1 MSVLL
6 PSLPGMRSA
15 EPQLMDFGAVQ
26 QGAQGGAAQR
36 LNRLGNRFAI
46 AVELPPALSA
56 TAGRVYVAR
65 LLKAISA
72 GAIYPFPQPD
82 LVIGDV
88 GAPLVSGAGQSGSV
102 INLKGFTA
110 GYLIREGQF
119 FSIIHNGRRFLHQAS
134 SEIAAD
140 GSGNVALP
148 ITPMLRI
155 SPANNAVCEF
165 AVPFI
170 EGFVSGD
177 SAKWKL
183 MLEPYHAISFSIS
196 EAQ

>member
-6 PSLPGMRSA
+6 PNLPGMRSA
-15 EPQLMDFGAVQ
+15 EPQLLDFGGVQ
-26 QGAQGGAAQR
+26 QGALGGAAQR

-46 AVELPPALSA
+46 SVELPPALSA
-56 TAGRVYVAR
+56 TDGRVYVAR
-65 LLKAISA
+65 LLKALTA

-82 LVIGDV
+82 LAIGDP
-88 GAPLVSGAGQSGSV
+88 GAPLVNGAGQSGSV
-102 INLKGFTA
+102 LNLKGFIA

-119 FSIIHNGRRFLHQAS
+119 FSIIHNGRRYLHQAS
-134 SEIAAD
+134 AEIAAD

-165 AVPFI
+165 ALPYI

-177 SAKWKL
+177 SARWKL
-183 MLEPYHAISFSIS
+183 LLEPYHSIAFNIS

>member
-15 EPQLMDFGAVQ
+15 DPQLLDFGGVQ

-36 LNRLGNRFAI
+36 INRLGNRFALS
-46 AVELPPALSA
+46 VELPPAISA
-56 TAGRVYVAR
+56 TLGRIYVAR
-65 LLKAISA
+65 LLKALTQ

-82 LVIGDV
+82 LVIGAP
-88 GAPLVSGAGQSGSV
+88 GTPLVNLAGQSGSV
-102 INLKGFTA
+102 LNLKGFAA

-134 SEIAAD
+134 AEIAAD

-165 AVPFI
+165 AAPYI

-183 MLEPYHAISFSIS
+183 LLEPYHGISFSIS